1 MFGSLTRTTYLH
13 RPVHLPSV
21 VRDEAVRRAR
31 ASLASRD
38 GMVLGGKNWGKRG
51 RWRGAGIKARG
62 GAGR

>member
-13 RPVHLPSV
+13 FPVHFPSA

-38 GMVLGGKNWGKRG
+38 GMVLGEKNWGKRG
-51 RWRGAGIKARG
+51 RWRGAGIKARARG
-62 GAGR
+62 GR